1 MSTHRQP
8 DSSPIFIIGTE
19 RSGTNLLRL
28 MLNAHSAIAV
38 PHPPH
43 IMKFFAPL
51 VPLYGDLTR
60 DRNFRTLIGDVCTM
74 VELHPYPWEISPDRE
89 RVFREARGR
98 DLISVYF
105 AIYDQ
110 YLAWSGKR
118 RWCCKSTFMIDHVG
132 EILSHHP
139 SARFI
144 FMVRD
149 GRDVAVSA
157 RESIFN
163 HFHVYYSAL
172 RWQREQRLGL
182 EWRARLPGEQ
192 IMLLKYEE
200 LLAAPEETVRRLC
213 TFLGEEFEPQMLEY
227 HRSREAQKS
236 GSLSISWENTSR
248 PVMRE
253 NREKFRT
260 RLTRSEIFLFEA
272 IAMGEL
278 RQLGYELTEP
288 EAELVSRREELLRPR
303 LSYRIAELLMSLRA
317 EARHLL
323 KDRNSLLRVK
333 KILYMKYLRALRRVV
348 PHS

>member
-1 MSTHRQP
+1 MPEATHTN
-8 DSSPIFIIGTE
+8 SSPIFIIGTE

-28 MLNAHSAIAV
+28 MLNSHSAIAV

-43 IMKFFAPL
+43 IMKLFTPL
-51 VPLYGDLTR
+51 VPRYGDLGE
-60 DRNFRTLIGDVCTM
+60 DGNFRRLIGDVCTV
-74 VELHPYPWEISPDRE
+74 VELHPYPWEVRPDRE
-89 RVFREARGR
+89 RVVREARDR
-98 DLISVYF
+98 SLIAVYF

-110 YLAWSGKR
+110 YREWSGKR

-139 SARFI
+139 AARFI

-182 EWRARLPGEQ
+182 DWLAKLPREQ
-192 IMLLKYEE
+192 LFLLRYEE
-200 LLAAPEETVRRLC
+200 LLATPEETVRRLC
-213 TFLGEEFEPQMLEY
+213 AFLGEEFEAQMLDY
-227 HRSREAQKS
+227 HRSREARKS

-248 PVMRE
+248 PVLQG

-260 RLTRSEIFLFEA
+260 RLSRDEIFLFEA
-272 IAMGEL
+272 IALREL
-278 RQLGYELTEP
+278 EELGYPLTEP
-288 EAELVSRREELLRPR
+288 KASLEARREELLRPR
-303 LSYRIAELLMSLRA
+303 LSYRITELLMSLRA

-333 KILYMKYLRALRRVV
+333 KLLFMKYLRIARR
-348 PHS
+348 